1 MAIKSKAEMAPRGY
15 EIDLTGPDGN
25 AYALMGH
32 ARNIGRQLGYTEGR
46 IQAIIK
52 VMMLTNYEGLLHT
65 FDTEFGHIVTM
76 YR

>member
-1 MAIKSKAEMAPRGY
+1 MIISKSEMPSRPI

-25 AYALMGH
+25 AYALMALANNLGK
-32 ARNIGRQLGYTEGR
+32 QLGYSR
-46 IQAIIK
+46 SRRDAIIK

-65 FDTEFGHIVTM
+65 FDVEFGHLVTM

>member
-1 MAIKSKAEMAPRGY
+1 MIKSKSEMPSRPI

-25 AYALMGH
+25 AYALMGL
-32 ARNIGRQLGYTEGR
+32 ARNLGRQLGYTEGR
-46 IQAIIK
+46 IEAIIK

-65 FDTEFGHIVTM
+65 FDVEFGHLVTM